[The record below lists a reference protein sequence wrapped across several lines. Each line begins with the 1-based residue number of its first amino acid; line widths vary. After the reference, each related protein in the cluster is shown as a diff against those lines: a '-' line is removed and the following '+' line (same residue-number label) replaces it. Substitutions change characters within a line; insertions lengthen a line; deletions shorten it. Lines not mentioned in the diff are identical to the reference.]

1 MMRSTVLTGA
11 FNAAEIFLYTYPG
24 LCVTTIL
31 SQQSTD
37 KSLAQSVLWH
47 TLSTMGPYTV
57 QTDLYLSKSCPI
69 NSGLH
74 RWTPIKL
81 ETHLTDDNWKQED
94 LSLIWR
100 LCTYVIYFCFL
111 INLQEFQANICQPL
125 VFMGYCTQ
133 TFGVTNVLNPFWNK
147 TVT

>member
-11 FNAAEIFLYTYPG
+11 FNAAEFFLYTYPG

-57 QTDLYLSKSCPI
+57 
-69 NSGLH
+69 
-74 RWTPIKL
+74 
-81 ETHLTDDNWKQED
+81 
-94 LSLIWR
+94 
-100 LCTYVIYFCFL
+100 
-111 INLQEFQANICQPL
+111 
-125 VFMGYCTQ
+125 
-133 TFGVTNVLNPFWNK
+133 
-147 TVT
+147 